1 MDVCQLFAVY
11 KFELKGRG
19 GSSDKKM
26 AEHSTENQK
35 RKLEIFFKNQKER
48 LDEIDRLRISSK
60 TLQDEIFKLKK
71 ELNLLTKEN
80 KTKEKAN
87 IILNNKNEGL
97 QTKIQKLKEEVMS
110 LNKTKIKLERELKK
124 ALNSDTKC
132 SPNETN
138 TGSNLQHDTSNADD
152 KEEKVET
159 DNENE
164 NIDESISLICDDCK
178 SEYKDICNHQSEQKV
193 KIISP
198 NIRMTNLEKINKLIP
213 VEYYY
218 SPIIPFS
225 LSHQLIEKYNKL
237 FGDHCCHKCQHVQ
250 QKDYMS
256 QDISNLTVCKN
267 YYLSLHNINISLKE

>member
-1 MDVCQLFAVY
+1 MDVCQLLNVY
-11 KFELKGRG
+11 KFELKGK
-19 GSSDKKM
+19 GSSAKKM

-97 QTKIQKLKEEVMS
+97 QTKIQKFKEEVMS

-159 DNENE
+159 DTENE

-178 SEYKDICNHQSEQKV
+178 SEYKDICNHHSEQKV
-193 KIISP
+193 KLISP
-198 NIRMTNLEKINKLIP
+198 NIRMTNLEKIKKLIP
-213 VEYYY
+213 IEYYY
-218 SPIIPFS
+218 SPIKPLS

-237 FGDHCCHKCQHVQ
+237 FGDHCCLKCEHVQ

-256 QDISNLTVCKN
+256 KDIFNLTVCKN
-267 YYLSLHNINISLKE
+267 YYLILHNINIGLKE

>member
-138 TGSNLQHDTSNADD
+138 TGSTLQHDTSNADD

-178 SEYKDICNHQSEQKV
+178 SEYKDICNHQSEQNSKL
-193 KIISP
+193 INP
-198 NIRMTNLEKINKLIP
+198 NRRMTNLEKIKKLIP
-213 VEYYY
+213 IEYYY

-225 LSHQLIEKYNKL
+225 LSHKLVERYNKI
-237 FGDHCCHKCQHVQ
+237 FGDHCCHKCEHVQ

-256 QDISNLTVCKN
+256 QDIFSFTVCKN
-267 YYLSLHNINISLKE
+267 YYLSLHIINISLKE